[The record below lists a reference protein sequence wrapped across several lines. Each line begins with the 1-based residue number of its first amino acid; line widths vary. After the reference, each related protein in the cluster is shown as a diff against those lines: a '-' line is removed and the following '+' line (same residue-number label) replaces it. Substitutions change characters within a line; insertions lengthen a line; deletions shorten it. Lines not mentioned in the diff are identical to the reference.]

1 MDDRVELISKFYNR
15 VNEDQRLIKS
25 RNGQLEYAST
35 MHYIKK
41 YLKPNA
47 SILEIGAGTGRYAIT
62 LAKEGYKV
70 TAVELVEKNIEI
82 LKSNS
87 IGIESI
93 NAIQGDATDLNMI
106 SDESYDMTLVLG
118 PLYHLYDAH
127 EVDKAIDEAIRVTKK
142 DGIIM
147 FAFISVFG
155 IMVNHY
161 YYGDWKFGVEENFTQ
176 DYKTRHFKDQLF
188 TGYQIDE
195 FENLFKNKSTTWLT
209 TAGMDGY
216 MEALE
221 RRKEFNFSDED
232 FESFIKWHLNFAE
245 KRELLGSN
253 NHLLY
258 ICKK

>member
-147 FAFISVFG
+147 FAFTSVFG

-209 TAGMDGY
+209 TAGMD
-216 MEALE
+216 
-221 RRKEFNFSDED
+221 
-232 FESFIKWHLNFAE
+232 
-245 KRELLGSN
+245 
-253 NHLLY
+253 
-258 ICKK
+258 